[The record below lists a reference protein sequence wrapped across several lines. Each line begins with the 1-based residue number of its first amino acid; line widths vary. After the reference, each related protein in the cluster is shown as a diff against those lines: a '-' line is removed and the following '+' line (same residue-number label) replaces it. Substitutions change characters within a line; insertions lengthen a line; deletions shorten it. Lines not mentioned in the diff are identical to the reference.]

1 MTTEEIEDVVRALI
15 AAVEN
20 LESGAA
26 KQSMQ
31 EAFMHVRAYALNAQS
46 PLSSKRNVAAKRS
59 LICPVHPSSKQLEQN
74 NLSTRR

>member
-26 KQSMQ
+26 KESMQ

>member
-20 LESGAA
+20 LEPGAA

-31 EAFMHVRAYALNAQS
+31 EAFMHVRA
-46 PLSSKRNVAAKRS
+46 
-59 LICPVHPSSKQLEQN
+59 
-74 NLSTRR
+74 